1 MLDSRIA
8 DDKMFLVENLEKKLK
23 VAQDRVNNEKKVND
37 KKIISAYGSNISYG
51 STIMLQHCDS
61 GEYLSADQECSITT
75 KIGYKASLSN
85 NFSKRMKFKL
95 LPRFQSRNDGE
106 PVQISDVVYFKNVK
120 YGTYLSVFMTP
131 SQTDLSGTPRALEH
145 SKKMV
150 ERANSNNK
158 IKPTNPLI
166 PEKNCIDPSCKTNY
180 IYLSQEKEYS
190 WGFFVHQINPQIEL
204 DPNNCIVGYNHQN
217 LVYGGD
223 LVRIKHTENG
233 AYLTADIIYPQRRTK
248 MKKLKINRPGVGVGD
263 NIIGEDTTE
272 TVEKEVVYLQPE
284 HGSQQVYFK
293 SYEHASNFKD
303 NNNDL
308 YSLWEI
314 EPMYTK
320 YPGDVV
326 KTKEFTVEM
335 QEIESL
341 SALQVGNSLFDV
353 LKSHKEIS
361 NLEKKA
367 KRKSMVHA
375 IKTEVYANA
384 IRLRH
389 FVTGKYINLNYN
401 DNLDEANVQQD
412 LLLSNAESSKY
423 QKAIEMK
430 FCGLQ
435 SNIDD

>member
-1 MLDSRIA
+1 MLDSKIA
-8 DDKMFLVENLEKKLK
+8 EDKMFLVENLEKKLK

-61 GEYLSADQECSITT
+61 GEYLGAAQECSITT
-75 KIGYKASLSN
+75 KIGYKVSLSH

-106 PVQISDVVYFKNVK
+106 PVQISDVVYFENVK
-120 YGTYLSVFMTP
+120 YGTYLSVFMTC
-131 SQTDLSGTPRALEH
+131 SQGDYSSNPHAFEH
-145 SKKMV
+145 SLMV
-150 ERANSNNK
+150 ERSTGNNK

-166 PEKNCIDPSCKTNY
+166 PEKNCIDPSCTTNH
-180 IYLSQEKEYS
+180 IYLSQDKEYS

-248 MKKLKINRPGVGVGD
+248 MKKLKINRPHGGTADKTEGGD
-263 NIIGEDTTE
+263 ATE

-284 HGSQQVYFK
+284 HGTQQVYFK
-293 SYEHASNFKD
+293 AYENASNFKE

-314 EPMYTK
+314 EPRYTK

-335 QEIESL
+335 QEIEKL
-341 SALQVGNSLFDV
+341 SALQVGNSLIDV
-353 LKSHKEIS
+353 IKSQKVIEK
-361 NLEKKA
+361 LEKRA
-367 KRKSMVHA
+367 KRKSMMHA
-375 IKTEVYANA
+375 IKTEVDQNA

-389 FVTGKYINLNYN
+389 FVTGKYINLNYD

-412 LLLSNAESSKY
+412 LLLSNPESGKY

-430 FCGLQ
+430 FCALQ